1 MFSKKKALFRKLLS
15 NSEDITFLDSSD
27 HLLAPTGNLCITI
40 VPLPLPGTITMCHYH
55 YQVPLPCAITITR
68 YHYHV
73 LLPLCHYHYHYNC
86 AIMYPQLFELSL
98 KLFKPGTTCTPHASH
113 TTNKRMKIPDKSV
126 RGYSS
131 SWIYAAHNS
140 TIYRSVATSLDILVG
155 IKVFSTNAPKFA
167 QSLLLS
173 IKASVRSPWT
183 EKLWKIVTWCWLVH
197 SCLDICLWVLTY
209 V

>member
-40 VPLPLPGTITMCHYH
+40 VPLPL
-55 YQVPLPCAITITR
+55 QLPLPCAITI
-68 YHYHV
+68 V
-73 LLPLCHYHYHYNC
+73 LLPLPLQLCHYVSATFWAFTETFQTWNNLHTSC
-86 AIMYPQLFELSL
+86 
-98 KLFKPGTTCTPHASH
+98 KSH
-113 TTNKRMKIPDKSV
+113 NKQKNE
-126 RGYSS
+126 
-131 SWIYAAHNS
+131 NS
-140 TIYRSVATSLDILVG
+140 RYRSVATSLDILVV

-183 EKLWKIVTWCWLVH
+183 EKFWKIVTWCWLVH

-209 V
+209 VYACWHI